1 MSQRIV
7 PGTQRLT
14 RLLAASAT
22 MLAIAVVGSAA
33 AQDQELKP
41 TPIEFRT
48 SYGDLKFPEKYP
60 DGTTISITQWSHFVP
75 KYDEWFAQYAE
86 EWGKAHNVKVTV
98 NHINLSDLPASL
110 AASIAAGQGPTLV
123 EMNAA
128 PSAFIEGLQPLD
140 DVNAAAQAAFGD
152 IAETCRYSSY
162 LPTKDMW
169 YGYCHGWVPDPGVY
183 RTDLWQQA
191 GYQNGPESY
200 DDLLAGGSKIFQKTG
215 KPVAVG
221 LSPELD
227 SEFYVRALI
236 WSFGGSIQDKDGN
249 VVFDS
254 PETVAA
260 VRYQKKLFDSAMTPQ
275 VFAWNPASNNQT
287 FIAGEASYIQNSI
300 SFFRSA
306 QDINSPIAK
315 TTGFR
320 PGLKGPSGQA
330 RMPSHVWFIYVMPA
344 YVKDQTQITAA
355 KNFLLDLSTNYSSA
369 SYYSKFYNFPA
380 FPKQAPQLFQD
391 GGWLDKDPWGS
402 EPADKLAILKT
413 ASDWTVW
420 LGYPGYAHP
429 AIGEVYQTHILTTMM
444 ANVARGTATP
454 EQAVKDATEQ
464 IRAIFAKWRQRGF
477 VGGSQ

>member
-1 MSQRIV
+1 MSHWITRNV
-7 PGTQRLT
+7 RRLAWMS
-14 RLLAASAT
+14 AAT
-22 MLAIAVVGSAA
+22 LTVLIAGPAA
-33 AQDQELKP
+33 AQGQELKP
-41 TPIEFRT
+41 ADIEFRT
-48 SYGDLKFPEKYP
+48 SYGEMRFPEKYP
-60 DGTTISITQWSHFVP
+60 DGTSISITQWSHFVP
-75 KYDEWFAQYAE
+75 KYDEWFAEYAQ

-110 AASIAAGQGPTLV
+110 AASISAGDGPTLV

-140 DVNAAAQAAFGD
+140 DVNAAAEATFGK
-152 IAETCRYSSY
+152 IAETCRHSSY
-162 LPTKDMW
+162 LPTKEMW

-191 GYQNGPESY
+191 GYPNGPETY
-200 DDLLAGGSKIFQKTG
+200 DDLLDGGAKIFQKTG
-215 KPVAVG
+215 LPVAVG

-227 SEFYVRALI
+227 SEFYARALI
-236 WSFGGSIQDKDGN
+236 WSFGGSIQDEDGN

-254 PETVAA
+254 PETLAA

-287 FIAGEASYIQNSI
+287 YIAGQASYIQNSI

-306 QDINSPIAK
+306 QDIGSQIAND
-315 TTGFR
+315 TGFR
-320 PGLKGPSGQA
+320 PGLKGPGGEA

-344 YVKDQTQITAA
+344 YVKDQNKITAA

-380 FPKQAPQLFQD
+380 FPKQVPQLFQD

-402 EPADKLAILKT
+402 EPADKLAIFKT
-413 ASDWTVW
+413 AEDWTVW
-420 LGYPGYAHP
+420 LGYPGYANP
-429 AIGEVYQTHILTTMM
+429 AIGEVYQTHVLTTMM
-444 ANVARGTATP
+444 ADVARGTKTP
-454 EQAVKDATEQ
+454 EQAVRDADKQ
-464 IRAIFAKWRQRGF
+464 IRAIFAKWRKRGF
-477 VGGSQ
+477 VGGSD